1 MPLTILIRGGGDLSS
16 GVAYRLVRA
25 GWRVIITELP
35 SPLCVRRLV
44 AFSEAVYSGK
54 MTVEGIDGI
63 LTDCLE
69 AAVSLMD
76 EGKVPVMVDPQ
87 GRMRESLYPQV
98 IVDGRMTKLATDI
111 RKDDA
116 QLVIGLGPGFVAGEN
131 CHAVV
136 ETKRGPYL
144 GRVYWQGSAEPD
156 SGEPD
161 TVGNRTEER
170 VLRAP
175 ASGEVTTLAI
185 IGTVVE
191 EGQAIAEVAGEV
203 VRAPFKGLLRGLIH
217 SGLRVEKGVKIGDID
232 PRIDPRMFTCI
243 SDKALAMGGSVLEAI
258 LSVPEL
264 RPHLWD

>member
-16 GVAYRLVRA
+16 GVAFRLARA
-25 GWRVIITELP
+25 GWRVMITELP
-35 SPLCVRRLV
+35 QPLCVRRLV

-63 LTDCLE
+63 RCESPET
-69 AAVSLMD
+69 AVSLMD
-76 EGKVPVMVDPQ
+76 AGKIPVMVDPL
-87 GRMRESLYPQV
+87 GRIRETLNPQV
-98 IVDGRMTKLATDI
+98 IVDGRMTKLPSDI
-111 RKDDA
+111 HKDEA

-156 SGEPD
+156 SGQPD
-161 TVGNRTEER
+161 TVGNRTEDR

-175 ASGEVTTLAI
+175 VSGGVKTLVE
-185 IGTVVE
+185 IGATVAE
-191 EGQAIAEVAGEV
+191 DQPIAEIAGEV

-217 SGLRVEKGVKIGDID
+217 PGLTVDEGVKIGDID
-232 PRIDPRMFTCI
+232 PRLDLRLSTCI

-258 LSVPEL
+258 LSVPGL

>member
-16 GVAYRLVRA
+16 GVAYRLMRA

-35 SPLCVRRLV
+35 RPLCVRRLV
-44 AFSEAVYSGK
+44 AFSEAVYAGRK
-54 MTVEGIDGI
+54 TVEGIDGV
-63 LTDCLE
+63 LTDSLE

-76 EGKVPVMVDPQ
+76 ARKIPVMVDPQ
-87 GRMRESLYPQV
+87 GMIAQALHPQV
-98 IVDGRMTKLATDI
+98 IVDARMTKLASDSH
-111 RKDDA
+111 KEDA

-136 ETKRGPYL
+136 ETKRGAYL

-175 ASGEVTTLAI
+175 ASGEVKTLVE
-185 IGTVVE
+185 IGTTVDE
-191 EGQAIAEVAGEV
+191 DQPIAEVAGIV
-203 VRAPFKGLLRGLIH
+203 VRSPFKGLLRGLIH
-217 SGLRVEKGVKIGDID
+217 PGLVVEKGVKIGDVD
-232 PRIDPRMFTCI
+232 PRLDLQLFSCI
-243 SDKALAMGGSVLEAI
+243 SDKALAMGGSVLEAV

-264 RPHLWD
+264 RQHLWD